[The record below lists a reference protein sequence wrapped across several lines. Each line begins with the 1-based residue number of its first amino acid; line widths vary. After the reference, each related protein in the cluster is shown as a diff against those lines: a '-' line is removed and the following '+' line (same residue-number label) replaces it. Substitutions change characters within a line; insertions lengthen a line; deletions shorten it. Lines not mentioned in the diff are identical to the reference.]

1 MLRSKRV
8 QWRVIWDAF
17 MFSSEQV
24 LVNYDDDNKKMD
36 VLYSKNTCNVV
47 NIVKLLVDFFFFL

>member
-1 MLRSKRV
+1 MSRSKSV

-24 LVNYDDDNKKMD
+24 LVNYGDDNKKVD
-36 VLYSKNTCNVV
+36 ILYSKNTCNVV
-47 NIVKLLVDFFFFL
+47 NIVKLLLDFFFFL